1 MLGVVAIIIFGFW
14 VPQYIFEELAKENDS
29 LKRLLLINHDFTST
43 IEEKIRE
50 LEKEDQE
57 RQMQKFR
64 ELRELQEKAEEKL
77 KQGLEMSSARKDSE
91 NGENTAL
98 QI

>member
-1 MLGVVAIIIFGFW
+1 
-14 VPQYIFEELAKENDS
+14 
-29 LKRLLLINHDFTST
+29 
-43 IEEKIRE
+43 
-50 LEKEDQE
+50 
-57 RQMQKFR
+57 MQKFR